1 MENKT
6 IQSTSNSDQ
15 VQMNSSNIKSSDM
28 FTVTLFVQIHECDID
43 NGAKK
48 PEVITIYD
56 SEAEDDEMDCPDDL
70 DNNEHDQIMI
80 EIITVYD
87 SDDEDSVVM

>member
-1 MENKT
+1 
-6 IQSTSNSDQ
+6 
-15 VQMNSSNIKSSDM
+15 M
-28 FTVTLFVQIHECDID
+28 FTVTLFVQIHECMTVCHSSNQEMASPGDID